1 MPGTVVDA
9 EAASGEGCVVDGS
22 PRVLGAPGV
31 DNPGDDDGA
40 RAGL

>member
-1 MPGTVVDA
+1 VVDA
-9 EAASGEGCVVDGS
+9 EATTGEGRVVDGL